1 MTDEHERWSETNWK
15 KRFFT
20 IWTGQAFSLFGS
32 SLVGFALI
40 WWLTQ
45 TTGSATVLAT
55 ASLVGMVPQLVL
67 MPLAGVVV
75 DRYDRRLL
83 MMASDTGIAV
93 LTAVLACL
101 FLFGVAQLWHVYV
114 ALFFRSALGAFQW
127 PAMQSSTSLMVPEKQ
142 LARVA
147 GANQTLQGAMSIV
160 APMLGALLLSV
171 LPIGGILLID
181 VVTAMMAVLP
191 LIFIRVPQPKR
202 ESAPAY
208 TTSGVAQ
215 RAPSMWH
222 DMREG
227 LRYVVAWRGL
237 FLLILGASLI
247 NFLFNPAFT
256 LLPILVTKIF
266 NGGALELGWVN
277 SAWGFGV
284 VAGGLTLGVW
294 GGFKKRILTTIMGVL
309 GMGVGT
315 LIMGLSPAPL
325 FVLALFG
332 MLLAGFMN
340 PIANGPL
347 MAIFQANVAPQM
359 QGRVI
364 SLISMVA
371 GAMSPLSLL
380 IAGPVSDLLG
390 VRVWY
395 MVAGVGVIAIA
406 VVMLTVPAIMNMEQ
420 ERSKHALDQSTASV
434 LVPALDVEQGAIS

>member
-1 MTDEHERWSETNWK
+1 M
-15 KRFFT
+15 
-20 IWTGQAFSLFGS
+20 
-32 SLVGFALI
+32 GFALI

-55 ASLVGMVPQLVL
+55 ASLVGMVPSLVL

-75 DRYDRRLL
+75 DRYNRRLL

-114 ALFFRSALGAFQW
+114 ALFIRSALGAFQW

-142 LARVA
+142 LSRVA
-147 GANQTLQGAMSIV
+147 GANQTLQGTMSIV

-191 LIFIRVPQPKR
+191 LLFIRIPQPKR
-202 ESAPAY
+202 ESAPTH

-215 RAPSMWH
+215 GAPSIWH

-227 LRYVVAWRGL
+227 LRYVVGWRGL
-237 FLLILGASLI
+237 FLLILMASLI
-247 NFLFNPAFT
+247 NFLFSPAFT
-256 LLPILVTKIF
+256 LLPILVTREF
-266 NGGALELGWVN
+266 GGGALQLGWVN

-284 VAGGLTLGVW
+284 VAGGLTLSVW
-294 GGFKKRILTTIMGVL
+294 GGFKKRILTSLLGVF
-309 GMGVGT
+309 GMGIGT
-315 LIMGLSPAPL
+315 LMMGLSPAPL

-380 IAGPVSDLLG
+380 IAGPVADLLG
-390 VRVWY
+390 VRTWY
-395 MVAGVGVIAIA
+395 MVAGVGAMVMA
-406 VVMLTVPAIMNMEQ
+406 VVMLLTPAIVNLEQ
-420 ERSKHALDQSTASV
+420 ERCKHALDAGNTSA